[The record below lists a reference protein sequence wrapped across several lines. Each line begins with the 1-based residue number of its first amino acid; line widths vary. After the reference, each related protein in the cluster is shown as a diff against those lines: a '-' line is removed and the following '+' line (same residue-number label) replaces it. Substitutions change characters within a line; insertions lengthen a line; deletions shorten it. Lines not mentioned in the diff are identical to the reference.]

1 MRPSP
6 SMRKLP
12 LGVLL
17 IAVVATGVL
26 RPGRALRV
34 ATGTVGHTLCSEV
47 FVAGLDPGPAFRE
60 ILG

>member
-1 MRPSP
+1 
-6 SMRKLP
+6 MRKLL

-17 IAVVATGVL
+17 LAVVAAGASVFVL

-34 ATGTVGHTLCSEV
+34 ATGTVSHTLCSEV

-60 ILG
+60 IFG

>member
-1 MRPSP
+1 
-6 SMRKLP
+6 MRKLP

-34 ATGTVGHTLCSEV
+34 ATGTISHTLCSEV
-47 FVAGLDPGPAFRE
+47 FVVGQDPGPAFRE
-60 ILG
+60 IFG

>member
-1 MRPSP
+1 
-6 SMRKLP
+6 MRKLL

-17 IAVVATGVL
+17 LAVVAAGAAILVL

-34 ATGTVGHTLCSEV
+34 VTGTVGHTLCSEV

-60 ILG
+60 IFG

>member
-1 MRPSP
+1 
-6 SMRKLP
+6 MRKLL

-17 IAVVATGVL
+17 VAVATAGVAILGL
-26 RPGRALRV
+26 RPGRAPRV

-60 ILG
+60 IFG